1 MKKLSIVIIIA
12 VFALTACAGMP
23 TIQWKTANQQQI
35 AKLAVSIGAKAIG
48 LKLKSQGFIWT
59 PEIEGFYKMITSED
73 EFSLN
78 AAQLAER
85 YIKEN
90 VNPLIAPDILE
101 LAQMI
106 GVEFNSNGEVS
117 GVNNV
122 KYDLLK
128 TAAIGFRMAVM

>member
-1 MKKLSIVIIIA
+1 MKKLSIIIIIA
-12 VFALTACAGMP
+12 VFVLTACAGMP

-73 EFSLN
+73 KFSLD
-78 AAQLAER
+78 AAKLAER

-90 VNPLIAPDILE
+90 VNPILQDDILE

-117 GVNNV
+117 GVKNV